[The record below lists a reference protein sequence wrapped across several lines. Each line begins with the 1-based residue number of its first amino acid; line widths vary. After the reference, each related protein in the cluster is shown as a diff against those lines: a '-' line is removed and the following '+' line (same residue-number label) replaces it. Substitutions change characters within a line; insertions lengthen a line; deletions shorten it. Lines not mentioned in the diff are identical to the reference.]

1 MCASIP
7 QKGIAS
13 SAGFL
18 YRLKMDMTNVKAG
31 LVYAL
36 TFCALIYSPHP
47 PPQDE
52 INYVSKV
59 MAVKEREADEE
70 VKRVNDWYANMYDQ
84 ERVRGDAELED
95 FDNVLECKSIN

>member
-7 QKGIAS
+7 QKGVAS

-18 YRLKMDMTNVKAG
+18 YRLKMDMTNIKAG

-36 TFCALIYSPHP
+36 TFCALIYTP
-47 PPQDE
+47 PPAEQDE
-52 INYVSKV
+52 MDYVSKV

-70 VKRVNDWYANMYDQ
+70 AKQVLDWYARMYDQ
-84 ERVRGDAELED
+84 ERVRGDAELEWS
-95 FDNVLECKSIN
+95 E

>member
-13 SAGFL
+13 SAGIF
-18 YRLKMDMTNVKAG
+18 YRRNTDMSNIKAG

-36 TFCALIYSPHP
+36 TFCALIYSP

-59 MAVKEREADEE
+59 MAIKAQEADEE
-70 VKRVNDWYANMYDQ
+70 VKRVNDWYARMYDQ
-84 ERVRGDAELED
+84 ERVRGDAEVEGS
-95 FDNVLECKSIN
+95 E

>member
-31 LVYAL
+31 LIYAL
-36 TFCALIYSPHP
+36 TFCALIYYP
-47 PPQDE
+47 PPGGQDE
-52 INYVSKV
+52 MDYVSKV
-59 MAVKEREADEE
+59 MAIKAQEADEE
-70 VKRVNDWYANMYDQ
+70 VKRVSDWYANMYDQ
-84 ERVRGDAELED
+84 ERVRGDAEVEGS
-95 FDNVLECKSIN
+95 E